1 MSTQGAD
8 ARRSG
13 WIEFTAILMFAVA
26 FFRVISAIA
35 YFADSY
41 KIENLTN
48 GLFSSH
54 SWAWGVWDILIAA
67 VAILAGLSLLG
78 GGEFGRVIG
87 YVWAVLVIVQG
98 FVVIAIAPWYAAFAI
113 TLAVL
118 VVYGLASTHRGSGGS
133 FS

>member
-98 FVVIAIAPWYAAFAI
+98 FVVIAIAPWYAALAI